1 MVRQEFSYVAE
12 NLLLRGGYRKTHF
25 QADTIT
31 LYNVSE
37 MGTPFTGKSEH
48 LELNAET
55 FEPKIVFKR
64 ENQVIPEKF
73 YFREL
78 ILQSLVRKKI
88 KETIL
93 GDALEFF

>member
-12 NLLLRGGYRKTHF
+12 NLLLRGGYLKTHF

-37 MGTPFTGKSEH
+37 RGTPFTGESEH

-55 FEPKIVFKR
+55 FEPKIGV
-64 ENQVIPEKF
+64 
-73 YFREL
+73 
-78 ILQSLVRKKI
+78 
-88 KETIL
+88 
-93 GDALEFF
+93 